1 MQNNFQGEITLVGAG
16 PGDPELFTI
25 KGLNAIKKAEVIL
38 YDALINPRLLDHNPI
53 AEKVFVG
60 KRLGFAKMNQDE
72 INSLLIS
79 YALKGE
85 KVVRL
90 KGGDPMI
97 FGRAAE
103 ELHYASLFNIPTQ
116 VIPGISSYTGIAAQ
130 HQIPLTKRGENE
142 SVWITTGHTQDG
154 EISKDIPLAAQ
165 TNATVIVL
173 MGMRFLNKIIQTF
186 AQHKPKNYP
195 VAIIQNGTTTNEKV
209 IIGTLENIVALKE
222 EHQITNPANIIFG
235 NSVVDHVAQFK
246 NLKSK
251 VCQS

>member
-1 MQNNFQGEITLVGAG
+1 
-16 PGDPELFTI
+16 
-25 KGLNAIKKAEVIL
+25 
-38 YDALINPRLLDHNPI
+38 
-53 AEKVFVG
+53 
-60 KRLGFAKMNQDE
+60 
-72 INSLLIS
+72 LIS
-79 YALKGE
+79 YALKGK

-90 KGGDPMI
+90 KGGDPMV

-142 SVWITTGHTQDG
+142 SIWITTGHTQDG

-173 MGMRFLNKIIQTF
+173 MGMRFLNKIIKTF

-195 VAIIQNGTTTNEKV
+195 VAIIQNGTTANEKV
-209 IIGTLENIVALKE
+209 IVGTLDNIVSLKE
-222 EHQITNPANIIFG
+222 EYQITNPANIIFG
-235 NSVVDHVAQFK
+235 KSVVDHITQYK
-246 NLKSK
+246 NLKPM

>member
-1 MQNNFQGEITLVGAG
+1 MQDNFQVEIVLVGAG
-16 PGDPELFTI
+16 PGDPELLTI
-25 KGLNAIKKAEVIL
+25 KGLNAIQKAEVIL

-79 YALKGE
+79 YALKGK

-103 ELHYASLFNIPTQ
+103 ELQYASLFNIPTQ

-142 SVWITTGHTQDG
+142 SIWITTGHTQDG

-173 MGMRFLNKIIQTF
+173 MGMHFLNKIIRTF

-195 VAIIQNGTTTNEKV
+195 VAIIQNGTTANEKV
-209 IIGTLENIVALKE
+209 IVGTLENIVALKE

-235 NSVVDHVAQFK
+235 NSVIDHVIQYK

-251 VCQS
+251 IWQS

>member
-16 PGDPELFTI
+16 PGDPELLTI
-25 KGLNAIKKAEVIL
+25 KGLKAIQKAEVIL
-38 YDALINPRLLDHNPI
+38 YDALINPRLLNHNPI

-60 KRLGFAKMNQDE
+60 KRLGFAKINQEE

-79 YALKGE
+79 YALKGK

-90 KGGDPMI
+90 KGGDPMV

-142 SVWITTGHTQDG
+142 SIWITTGHTQDG

-173 MGMRFLNKIIQTF
+173 MGMRFLNKIIKTF

-195 VAIIQNGTTTNEKV
+195 VAIIQNGTTANEKV
-209 IIGTLENIVALKE
+209 IVGTLDNIVSLKE
-222 EHQITNPANIIFG
+222 EYQITNPANIIFG
-235 NSVVDHVAQFK
+235 KSVVDHITQYK
-246 NLKSK
+246 NLKPM